1 MQSENTKSQLI
12 STTKDL
18 LLTAKNPEKI
28 TARQI
33 ASQANVNLAM
43 INYCFGSKD
52 ELLKLAI
59 DEIIAFEF
67 KQFTI
72 KGDGYLSPKEKL
84 KMLLY
89 HVSEVTIRYE
99 NITRLSVPYVLLN
112 APIEIPYGILPYIK
126 EHFGNQKEEH
136 VCKVLAYEI
145 VSFMQIVFYR
155 AKDFYKYSG
164 INLQEPRELQRFIDN
179 QLDLILGGETIE
191 K

>member
-12 STTKDL
+12 SATKDL
-18 LLTAKNPEKI
+18 LLAAKKPEKI

-72 KGDGYLSPKEKL
+72 KEEDSLSPKEKL
-84 KMLLY
+84 KLLLY

-99 NITRLSVPYVLLN
+99 SITRLSVPYVLLN
-112 APIEIPYGILPYIK
+112 ASIEIPYGILPYIK
-126 EHFGNQKEEH
+126 EHFGNPKEEQA
-136 VCKVLAYEI
+136 CKVLAYEI

-155 AKDFYKYSG
+155 TKDFYKYSG
-164 INLQEPRELQRFIDN
+164 INLQEPGELQKFIDH